1 MEVRYN
7 SSVAMKVEERFI
19 PNSVLTW
26 KEKLYHL
33 LWNTSEGTTF
43 LE

>member
-1 MEVRYN
+1 MEVD
-7 SSVAMKVEERFI
+7 ERFI

-33 LWNTSEGTTF
+33 SQNTSEGTTF
-43 LE
+43 LA